1 MSIVYIKSSEDL
13 YFCYKYKPII
23 ITTSVESSYINN
35 LNKASPS
42 YNDAGELISSCYLI
56 RKYKGKIPQHKS
68 NNIILVVD
76 DKLAKCSLGFSD
88 FSYLISDKLDLFDLV
103 SYNYFV
109 DLCKKWANPYKWLN
123 ELEYLEGLQQVITI
137 KLLNIL
143 YVNSRVDVWDYINNV
158 GKGGVN
164 YTTILSLDSNT
175 LWYLFIIKGVLN
187 SCKNIDA
194 QVLSYFELLKM
205 TVLEG
210 SITLKFAL
218 IKLELYAQ
226 TREQI

>member
-1 MSIVYIKSSEDL
+1 LSIVYIKSSEDL

-23 ITTSVESSYINN
+23 ITNTVESSYINN
-35 LNKASPS
+35 LNRASPS
-42 YNDAGELISSCYLI
+42 LNDDGELLSSCYLI
-56 RKYKGKIPQHKS
+56 RKYKGKITQHKS

-76 DKLAKCSLGFSD
+76 DKLARSQLGFSD
-88 FSYLISDKLDLFDLV
+88 FSHLISNKLELFDLV

-109 DLCKKWANPYKWLN
+109 DLCKKWANPYKWLD
-123 ELEYLEGLQQVITI
+123 ELQYLEGLEEIVTV

-164 YTTILSLDSNT
+164 YNTILSLDSNT
-175 LWYLFIIKGVLN
+175 LWYLFIIKGVLS

-205 TVLEG
+205 NVLEG

-218 IKLELYAQ
+218 VKLELYAQ

>member
-1 MSIVYIKSSEDL
+1 L

-23 ITTSVESSYINN
+23 ITNTVESSYINN
-35 LNKASPS
+35 LNRASPS
-42 YNDAGELISSCYLI
+42 LNDDGELLSSCYLI
-56 RKYKGKIPQHKS
+56 RKYKGKITQHKS

-76 DKLAKCSLGFSD
+76 DKLARSQLGFSD
-88 FSYLISDKLDLFDLV
+88 FSHLISNKLELFDLV

-109 DLCKKWANPYKWLN
+109 DLCKKWANPYKWLD
-123 ELEYLEGLQQVITI
+123 ELQYLEGLEEIVTV

-164 YTTILSLDSNT
+164 YNTILSLDSNT
-175 LWYLFIIKGVLN
+175 LWYLFIIKGVLS

-205 TVLEG
+205 NVLEG

-218 IKLELYAQ
+218 VKLELYAQ

>member
-1 MSIVYIKSSEDL
+1 LSIVYIKSSEDL

-23 ITTSVESSYINN
+23 ITNVVEGSYINN
-35 LNKASPS
+35 LNRTSPS
-42 YNDAGELISSCYLI
+42 FNEDGELVSSCYLI

-76 DKLAKCSLGFSD
+76 DKLAKCQLGFSD
-88 FSYLISDKLDLFDLV
+88 FSYIIKDKLELFDLA

-109 DLCKKWANPYKWLN
+109 DLCKKWGNPSKWIN
-123 ELEYLEGLQQVITI
+123 ELEYLEGLEQIITI

-143 YVNSRVDVWDYINNV
+143 YVNSRIDVWDYIASI
-158 GKGGVN
+158 GKGGTN
-164 YTTILSLDSNT
+164 YSTILSLDSNT
-175 LWYLFIIKGVLN
+175 LWYLFIIKGVLS

-205 TVLEG
+205 NVLEG

>member
-1 MSIVYIKSSEDL
+1 M
-13 YFCYKYKPII
+13 YFCYKYKPTI
-23 ITTSVESSYINN
+23 ITTTVESSYINN
-35 LNKASPS
+35 LNVACATCNEDGVFSH
-42 YNDAGELISSCYLI
+42 SCYLI

-68 NNIILVVD
+68 SNLILIVD
-76 DKLAKCSLGFSD
+76 DKLAKSSLGFSD
-88 FSYLISDKLDLFDLV
+88 FSHLINTKLELFDLV

-109 DLCKKWANPYKWLN
+109 DLCKKWANPSKWLD
-123 ELEYLEGLQQVITI
+123 ELEYLEGLEQVITV

-158 GKGGVN
+158 GKGGAN
-164 YTTILSLDSNT
+164 YSIILSLDSNT
-175 LWYLFIIKGVLN
+175 LWYLFMIKGVLS